1 MVIYELQLFQVFI
14 NNSTMTMNDLNLK
27 LLFKILRMEQTE
39 QIFTKVTRHQK
50 GSWLF
55 NKRET
60 TKEISLTLKWLKT
73 EVTNQAGKF

>member
-1 MVIYELQLFQVFI
+1 
-14 NNSTMTMNDLNLK
+14 MTMNDLNLK

>member
-14 NNSTMTMNDLNLK
+14 NNSTMNDLNLK

-50 GSWLF
+50 GSSLF

-60 TKEISLTLKWLKT
+60 TKEIYLSR
-73 EVTNQAGKF
+73 

>member
-60 TKEISLTLKWLKT
+60 TKEISLTLK
-73 EVTNQAGKF
+73 

>member
-14 NNSTMTMNDLNLK
+14 NNSTMNDLNLK

-60 TKEISLTLKWLKT
+60 TKEIYLSR
-73 EVTNQAGKF
+73 

>member
-1 MVIYELQLFQVFI
+1 
-14 NNSTMTMNDLNLK
+14 MTMNDLNLK

-60 TKEISLTLKWLKT
+60 TKEIIYHAKMIKSRSNQSGWKVLT
-73 EVTNQAGKF
+73 

>member
-1 MVIYELQLFQVFI
+1 
-14 NNSTMTMNDLNLK
+14 MTMNDLNLK

-60 TKEISLTLKWLKT
+60 TKEIYLSR
-73 EVTNQAGKF
+73 

>member
-1 MVIYELQLFQVFI
+1 
-14 NNSTMTMNDLNLK
+14 MTMNDLNLK

-39 QIFTKVTRHQK
+39 QIFIKVTRHQK

-60 TKEISLTLKWLKT
+60 TKEIYLSR
-73 EVTNQAGKF
+73 